1 MSLNTQGQLENHVKA
16 SATPQIP
23 FIFDDYEH
31 AHRTMDGP
39 AMQWFIPQFVK
50 AGLVYLANWEW
61 GFRNLTNSK
70 RPVTKPEDV
79 KGLKIR
85 VPPEFHLQVLFE
97 SLGAVVT
104 QIAWPEVYMALAQNV
119 VDGQENPLNAIYYAK
134 FYEVQKHVAL
144 TRHAYSCLI
153 PVVSTKTWAKLNAEQ
168 KQILKEEAKIS
179 GDWVR
184 KELNNEET
192 DLIGKFEKAG
202 LQVTRPDLK
211 PFRAAVASA
220 NEKIYKRYGED
231 NVKTFLKFVEDAR
244 TK

>member
-1 MSLNTQGQLENHVKA
+1 MPGARRQVMFEFVRQTGFGVGRSQIAFQVSTQQ
-16 SATPQIP
+16 
-23 FIFDDYEH
+23 
-31 AHRTMDGP
+31 HRAAPDAIDTQHEIEDL
-39 AMQWFIPQFVK
+39 I
-50 AGLVYLANWEW
+50 YLANWEW

-70 RPVTKPEDV
+70 RPVLKPEDL

-85 VPPEFHLQVLFE
+85 VPPEFHLQAIFE

-168 KQILKEEAKIS
+168 QQIIREEAKRS

-184 KELNNEET
+184 KALNDEET
-192 DLIGKFEKAG
+192 DLIAKFEKAG

-211 PFRAAVASA
+211 PFRAAMASA

-244 TK
+244 AK